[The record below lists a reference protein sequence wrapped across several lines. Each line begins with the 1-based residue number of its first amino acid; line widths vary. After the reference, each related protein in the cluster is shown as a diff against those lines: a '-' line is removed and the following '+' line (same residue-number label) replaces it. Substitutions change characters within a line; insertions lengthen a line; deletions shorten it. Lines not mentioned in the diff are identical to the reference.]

1 MFLFSC
7 KWKGINDS
15 EKIILKDFSHCI
27 FYNIIGECT
36 IANAFELVFFVTLGA
51 LADIALLYFLGN
63 KNKIVVFLTFLLRY
77 VFSAVCEKSLSHLL
91 F

>member
-1 MFLFSC
+1 M
-7 KWKGINDS
+7 

-36 IANAFELVFFVTLGA
+36 IANAFELGFFVTFGA
-51 LADIALLYFLGN
+51 LADIVLLYFLGSES
-63 KNKIVVFLTFLLRY
+63 KIVVFLTFLLRY
-77 VFSAVCEKSLSHLL
+77 VFSAVYEKSLSLLL

>member
-27 FYNIIGECT
+27 FYNIIEECT
-36 IANAFELVFFVTLGA
+36 IANAFEPCFLVTFGA
-51 LADIALLYFLGN
+51 LADTGLLYFLEN
-63 KNKIVVFLTFLLRY
+63 RKRL
-77 VFSAVCEKSLSHLL
+77 
-91 F
+91 

>member
-36 IANAFELVFFVTLGA
+36 IANTFELVFLVTFGA
-51 LADIALLYFLGN
+51 LTDIVLLYFLGS
-63 KNKIVVFLTFLLRY
+63 KSVVFLNFW
-77 VFSAVCEKSLSHLL
+77 SGVCSVQYMKNP
-91 F
+91 